1 MWVNAWNDIVHRHYM
16 IDRHSRSSIRVIRMR
31 KRIRIESLSGCR
43 FPRTADGSVCAF
55 LEKRQAASYLFP
67 SCSARLERPSGTIPR
82 HDANVGSASVI
93 HAFQR
98 RGRDFCASIS
108 RLEGGGPR
116 FAANN
121 WIIVSAL
128 WFLSLHSQSS
138 QKEQANDISPRMI
151 ELLKRSNLFT
161 PLLRWLFIFI
171 FQLSEK

>member
-1 MWVNAWNDIVHRHYM
+1 M

-108 RLEGGGPR
+108 RFEGGGE
-116 FAANN
+116 
-121 WIIVSAL
+121 L
-128 WFLSLHSQSS
+128 
-138 QKEQANDISPRMI
+138 DSPRI
-151 ELLKRSNLFT
+151 TGSSFPPFDFFRYIPRIPRKSKRTIS
-161 PLLRWLFIFI
+161 RR
-171 FQLSEK
+171 E